1 MGLSTARPPPSFVW
15 IRVLLL
21 VLLGALASRVADAGH
36 EISFYPSFYPQE
48 IKLEFLTP
56 DAAAARLRKPSLHG
70 YVGADPFR
78 GGPLPAHVAAAESL
92 GSYVVLTF
100 NRGAGDA
107 GVRCAASARVLA
119 ALSTPRP
126 GYVFHPYP
134 VTPYHDDYF
143 AHADLA
149 DAARRKAGTAAGG
162 AATLRVR
169 ARGPWA
175 EALRA
180 AGVRVVEAEGDA
192 TLEEIDVR
200 DVGPARMTSVNG
212 WLQPSWIKEGWFQ
225 AYRVHAPAITD
236 AETQRAV
243 DDAFE
248 RRAHGRY
255 GNGAERVNLERRLLS
270 LLTRGCE
277 RVSVGYTTRREVFS
291 VEYSDG
297 VENVAYDA
305 QSGLGSAIF
314 LRTVKLK
321 DFPWNGWLRVGAER
335 RPVAAWNPIAG
346 FTDDSGRLLW
356 AAVGDAAFIPAPQN
370 GGWLPNRARP
380 GVPHAAADVPTD
392 ALAPDPATGVL
403 RPVPAGTKAEIK
415 IVYRVLASRF
425 HHGPKMAVADILYA
439 YGLPYRWGRRG
450 ASTYDPEVDRATAAL
465 REALVAVRV
474 VKVDTEVRDL
484 GEVQI
489 AYDVPEVE
497 VYLGGG
503 VAPDAAIT
511 VAPPWTAVPWELT
524 ALMETAV
531 ARGMAAFSDAEARRR
546 GVPWLD
552 LARDARAKDRLASLL
567 AEFERTTYVPPAL
580 RGIVKVEQVRER
592 WAALRRFYR
601 THGHLLVANGPYQL
615 GTWTPEA
622 VVLTVFRDLSYPLG
636 VGSYDRYP
644 LPRRAYVTR
653 VERRGDRLE
662 LDADVERVAKFERS
676 HTIVREPFR
685 PQSSGESLREPT
697 PVAHYAVVDG
707 QGTVALTG
715 VSETLDGARV
725 MIDLG
730 GKLSPG
736 DYRVLTALA
745 LDENLVNAEV
755 KIIPFRVGP

>member
-1 MGLSTARPPPSFVW
+1 MRIA
-15 IRVLLL
+15 LLL
-21 VLLGALASRVADAGH
+21 IVLLGALASGVADAGH

-48 IKLEFLTP
+48 IKVEFVTP
-56 DAAAARLRKPSLHG
+56 DAAAARLRKPSLHA

-107 GVRCAASARVLA
+107 AVRCAAGARVLA

-126 GYVFHPYP
+126 GYTFHPYP
-134 VTPYHDDYF
+134 VTPYHDDYL

-149 DAARRKAGTAAGG
+149 DAARRKAGTAGSGG
-162 AATLRVR
+162 AALRVR

-175 EALRA
+175 DALRA

-192 TLEEIDVR
+192 TLEELDAR
-200 DVGPARMTSVNG
+200 DIGPARMTSLNG
-212 WLQPSWIKEGWFQ
+212 WRGPSWIKEGWFQ
-225 AYRVHAPAITD
+225 AYRLYASAITD
-236 AETQRAV
+236 GETQRAV

-248 RRAHGRY
+248 RRVHGRY
-255 GNGAERVNLERRLLS
+255 ASTTERVNVERRLVS
-270 LLTRGCE
+270 SLTRGCE
-277 RVSVGYTTRREVFS
+277 RVSVGYTPRREVFS
-291 VEYSDG
+291 VEYSEG

-321 DFPWNGWLRVGAER
+321 DFPWNGWLRVGTER
-335 RPVAAWNPIAG
+335 RPLAAWNPIAG
-346 FTDDSGRLLW
+346 FTDDSGRLIW
-356 AAVGDAAFIPAPQN
+356 AAVGDAALLPAPQN
-370 GGWLPNRARP
+370 GSWLPNRVRP
-380 GVPHAAADVPTD
+380 GAPQTTTDVPAD

-403 RPVPAGTKAEIK
+403 RPVPAGAKAEIK

-425 HHGPKMAVADILYA
+425 HHGPKMGGADILHA
-439 YGLPYRWGRRG
+439 YGFPYRWGRRG

-484 GEVQI
+484 GEVQV
-489 AYDVPEVE
+489 AYDIPEVE

-503 VAPDAAIT
+503 VPADAA
-511 VAPPWTAVPWELT
+511 VAMAPPWTAIPWELT

-531 ARGMAAFSDAEARRR
+531 ARGIAAFSETEAKRR

-552 LARDARAKDRLASLL
+552 LARDARVKDRLASLL

-580 RGIVKVEQVRER
+580 RGVVKVEQVRER

-622 VVLTVFRDLSYPLG
+622 VVLAVFRDLSYPLG

-644 LPRRAYVTR
+644 FPRRAYVTR
-653 VERRGDRLE
+653 AERRGDRLE

-685 PQSSGESLREPT
+685 PQPAGETLREPT

-715 VSETLDGARV
+715 VSEMLDGARV
-725 MIDLG
+725 VIDLG
-730 GKLSPG
+730 GKLAPG
-736 DYRVLTALA
+736 EYRVLTALV
-745 LDENLVNAEV
+745 LDENVVNADV
-755 KIIPFRVGP
+755 KVIPFRVGP